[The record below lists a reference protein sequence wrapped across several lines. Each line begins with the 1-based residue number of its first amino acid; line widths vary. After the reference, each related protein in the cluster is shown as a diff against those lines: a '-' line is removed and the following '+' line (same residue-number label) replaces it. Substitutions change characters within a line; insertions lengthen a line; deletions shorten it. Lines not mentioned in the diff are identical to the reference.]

1 MDLQLQGKTAIVTG
15 GAKGIGE
22 GIVRSLCREGVRVA
36 IADRNPRTAETL
48 IADLTESGG
57 TAICVPTELTDL
69 KACRMAVEKTLE
81 WSGGSLDI
89 LVNNAGVNDG
99 VGLDAGPEDF
109 LASLHKNIVHVYAL
123 AHHALDAL
131 KASRGTIINITSKVA
146 ETGQGGTSGY
156 AASKG
161 AMNGLTR
168 EWAVDLAPHGIR
180 VNTVAPAEVMT
191 PLYRKWLETLPNPG
205 ETLRRIEAQIPL
217 GKRMTTKE
225 EIADLAVFLCSPRS
239 GHTTGQIL
247 HPDGGYVHL
256 DRSCTSALKLETQ

>member
-22 GIVRSLCREGVRVA
+22 GIVRSLCHEGVRVA
-36 IADRNPRTAETL
+36 IAARTPGTAEAL
-48 IADLTESGG
+48 IADLKESGG
-57 TAICVPTELTDL
+57 TAICIPTELTDIE
-69 KACRMAVEKTLE
+69 ACRNAIGKTLE

-99 VGLDAGPEDF
+99 VGLDAGPDEF

-123 AHHALDAL
+123 AHHALEAL
-131 KASRGTIINITSKVA
+131 KESRGTIINITSKVA

-191 PLYRKWLETLPNPG
+191 PLYRKWLDTLPDPDETLHH
-205 ETLRRIEAQIPL
+205 IEAQIPL

-225 EIADLAVFLCSPRS
+225 DIADLVTFLASPRS

-247 HPDGGYVHL
+247 YPDGGYVHL
-256 DRSCTSALKLETQ
+256 DRSCTSALNKDYS

>member
-22 GIVRSLCREGVRVA
+22 AIVRSLCREGVRVV
-36 IADRNPRTAETL
+36 IADRNPGTAGAL
-48 IADLTESGG
+48 IEDLTKSGG
-57 TAICVPTELTDL
+57 AAICIPTELTDL
-69 KACRMAVEKTLE
+69 KACQKTVGKTLE
-81 WSGGSLDI
+81 WSDGSLDI

-99 VGLDAGPEDF
+99 VGLDAGPDKF

-191 PLYRKWLETLPNPG
+191 PLYRKWLETLPDPD
-205 ETLRRIEAQIPL
+205 ETLRHIEAQIPL

-225 EIADLAVFLCSPRS
+225 EIADLVAFLASPCS

-247 HPDGGYVHL
+247 YPDGGYVHL
-256 DRSCTSALKLETQ
+256 DRSCTSALNKD